1 MPRGPGCLGDHMIE
15 IDFPLLAAQVVSFL
29 VALFILW
36 RFFWGPLTQMIEKR
50 RSAIAK
56 DIEDARQG
64 REDAES
70 LKHQYEQHLLRSDQT
85 AKNILHAAIDE
96 GHVAKEDILKA
107 AREQAAAFLANAKD
121 EITFEKDLAMKDLR
135 KETVDLAV
143 LIAEKILKQAVD
155 EGTRRRMLDEF
166 IEELKNE

>member
-1 MPRGPGCLGDHMIE
+1 MIE

-50 RSAIAK
+50 RNAIAK
-56 DIEDARQG
+56 EIDDARKG

-70 LKHQYEQHLLRSDQT
+70 LKHEYEQHLSQADET
-85 AKNILHAAIDE
+85 AKKILHAAIDE
-96 GHVAKEDILKA
+96 GHGAKEDILRA
-107 AREQAAAFLANAKD
+107 AREQSAMFLAKAKD
-121 EITFEKDLAMKDLR
+121 EITFEKELAMKDLR

-143 LIAEKILKQAVD
+143 LIAEKILKQSVD
-155 EGTRRRMLDEF
+155 PSTRQRMLDEF
-166 IEELKNE
+166 IDELKNE